1 MNRKGLVS
9 RLDLVGRA
17 LADSNIIPAFQ
28 CFCFDKTTVKAYNDS
43 LGIIAPC
50 ETKEAFAVHGS
61 TLLGLISKSHSET
74 AEFALTDKNDLTV
87 KAGRSTF
94 KLPWYPAEDFLFE
107 EPNDKWA
114 LKLSLNEAL
123 IEGLS
128 ACLMTSSKDN
138 AQPAFMGVC
147 LMVKDGTFFLYSSN
161 GDAISRYALAN
172 SSKVKDTET
181 TYMLPNAFCE
191 ALIKITADTEATS
204 GTVEVS
210 EGWAKAT
217 LNTGY
222 VIYGRLIVVDNK
234 LDYGGVIKRTVK
246 KWPEFTGIPKDFDQA
261 LDRARVIADP
271 ESAKT
276 VLTVE
281 ANRLKLLTQT
291 NMGIVK
297 DTLAFEHPEVEA
309 AVSAELVQRCAS
321 LSAEMA
327 VLENCVIFKDGEKL
341 LILTSNMGE

>member
-1 MNRKGLVS
+1 MNRKELVS

-43 LGIIAPC
+43 LGVIAPC

-61 TLLGLISKSHSET
+61 TLSGLVSKSHSET
-74 AEFALTDKNDLTV
+74 VEFALTDKNNLTV

-107 EPNDKWA
+107 EPKDKWA
-114 LKLSLNEAL
+114 LKFPLNEAL

-128 ACLMTSSKDN
+128 ACLMTSSKDY
-138 AQPAFMGVC
+138 AQAAFMGVC
-147 LMVKDGTFFLYSSN
+147 LMQREGTFFLYSSN
-161 GDAISRYALAN
+161 GDAISRYTLA
-172 SSKVKDTET
+172 KTKATEET
-181 TYMLPNAFCE
+181 SYMLPNAFCE

-222 VIYGRLIVVDNK
+222 VIYGRLIIVDNK

-246 KWPEFTGIPKDFDQA
+246 KWPEFTEIPKDFDQA

-291 NMGIVK
+291 NMGTVK

-309 AVSAELVQRCAS
+309 AVSAELVQRCVS